1 MKMENEKKI
10 LIITSLL
17 EYLSQIINALYK
29 NQGKQNDENYETKA
43 IFLEEPTFIRTKKT
57 FKRNRSYQNSS
68 YAMIT

>member
-1 MKMENEKKI
+1 MENEKKI

-29 NQGKQNDENYETKA
+29 KQGKQNDENYETKT
-43 IFLEEPTFIRTKKT
+43 ILLEEPTFIRTKKT
-57 FKRNRSYQNSS
+57 FKRNRSYQKSP